1 MDSTGDIS
9 DIFKFNVASNYLLNE
24 NISNLD
30 KLQLEFLYKILARPY
45 YMQVKYTNNTLAF
58 ESELEHNIKNIRP
71 SYNIDSLLDSWEIPD
86 LSSSIYFSIFF
97 LNPKFDIIKKC
108 SNPTCSSYFSV
119 LHSNKRKKIL
129 LSTLC

>member
-97 LNPKFDIIKKC
+97 LNPKFDIIKK
-108 SNPTCSSYFSV
+108 
-119 LHSNKRKKIL
+119 
-129 LSTLC
+129 